1 MTSSK
6 NSEYVCNHV
15 KKRKK
20 DLASLFG
27 GRCCICGFDAF
38 QEALE
43 FHHIDPSTKSFGLTD
58 SSAATKALEKQLEEA
73 RKCVLLCANCHR
85 GIHMGYYE
93 LPLEDNIYFNEE
105 RAKEL
110 VEENLLKK
118 QGQKYFCNRCG
129 IEVSRDAKY
138 CVECAKLI
146 SRKVDRPSREELKKL
161 IREKP
166 FTHIAKDFCV
176 SDNAVKKW
184 CVGYNLPSKKKD
196 INSFT
201 NEEWENI

>member
-1 MTSSK
+1 MASSK

-58 SSAATKALEKQLEEA
+58 SNAVTKALEKQLEEA

-85 GIHMGYYE
+85 GVHAGYLE
-93 LPLEDNIYFNEE
+93 LPSNAEVFFNEE
-105 RAKEL
+105 RAQEL
-110 VEENLLKK
+110 IEEK
-118 QGQKYFCNRCG
+118 QRKIYRCERCG
-129 IEVSRDAKY
+129 VEITHKAKL
-138 CVECAKLI
+138 CVECASLA
-146 SRKVDRPSREELKKL
+146 SRKVDRPSRDELKAL

-166 FTHIAKDFCV
+166 FTHIAKEYSV
-176 SDNAVKKW
+176 TDNAIRKW
-184 CVGYNLPSKKKD
+184 CETYNLPSKKKD

>member
-1 MTSSK
+1 MASSK

-58 SSAATKALEKQLEEA
+58 SNAVTKALEKQLEEA

-85 GIHMGYYE
+85 GVHAGYLE
-93 LPLEDNIYFNEE
+93 LPSNAEVFFNEE
-105 RAKEL
+105 RAQEL
-110 VEENLLKK
+110 IEEK
-118 QGQKYFCNRCG
+118 QRKIYRCERCG
-129 IEVSRDAKY
+129 AEITHKAKL
-138 CVECAKLI
+138 CVECASLA
-146 SRKVDRPSREELKKL
+146 SRKVDRPSRDELKAL

-166 FTHIAKDFCV
+166 FTHIAKEYSV
-176 SDNAVKKW
+176 TDNAIRKW
-184 CVGYNLPSKKKD
+184 CETYNLPSKKKD

-201 NEEWENI
+201 NEEWESI

>member
-1 MTSSK
+1 MASSK

-20 DLASLFG
+20 DLVSLFG

-58 SSAATKALEKQLEEA
+58 SNAVTKALEKQLEEA
-73 RKCVLLCANCHR
+73 RKCVLVCANCHR
-85 GIHMGYYE
+85 GVHAGYLE
-93 LPLEDNIYFNEE
+93 LPSNAEVFFNEE
-105 RAKEL
+105 RAQEL
-110 VEENLLKK
+110 IEEK
-118 QGQKYFCNRCG
+118 QRKIYRCERCG
-129 IEVSRDAKY
+129 AEITHKAKL
-138 CVECAKLI
+138 CVECASLA
-146 SRKVDRPSREELKKL
+146 SRKVDRPSRDELKVL

-166 FTHIAKDFCV
+166 FTHIAKEYSV
-176 SDNAVKKW
+176 TDNAIRKW
-184 CVGYNLPSKKKD
+184 CETYNLPSKKKD

-201 NEEWENI
+201 NEEWEYI

>member
-1 MTSSK
+1 MASSK

-27 GRCCICGFDAF
+27 SRCCICGFDAF

-58 SSAATKALEKQLEEA
+58 SNAVTKALKKQLEEA

-85 GIHMGYYE
+85 GIHAGYLE
-93 LPLEDNIYFNEE
+93 LPSNTEVFFNEE
-105 RAKEL
+105 RAQEL
-110 VEENLLKK
+110 IEEKLRKI
-118 QGQKYFCNRCG
+118 YRCG
-129 IEVSRDAKY
+129 RCGAEITHKAKL
-138 CVECAKLI
+138 CVECASLA
-146 SRKVDRPSREELKKL
+146 SRKVDRPSRDELKAL

-166 FTHIAKDFCV
+166 FTHIAKEYSV
-176 SDNAVKKW
+176 TDNAIRKW
-184 CVGYNLPSKKKD
+184 CETYNLPSKKKD

>member
-1 MTSSK
+1 MASSK

-20 DLASLFG
+20 DLVSLFG

-58 SSAATKALEKQLEEA
+58 SNAVTKALEKQLEEA

-85 GIHMGYYE
+85 GVHAGYLE
-93 LPLEDNIYFNEE
+93 LPSNAEVFFNEE
-105 RAKEL
+105 RAQEL
-110 VEENLLKK
+110 IEEK
-118 QGQKYFCNRCG
+118 QRKIYRCERCG
-129 IEVSRDAKY
+129 AEITHKAKL
-138 CVECAKLI
+138 CVECASLA
-146 SRKVDRPSREELKKL
+146 SRKVDRPSRDELKVL

-166 FTHIAKDFCV
+166 FTHIAKEYSV
-176 SDNAVKKW
+176 TDNAIRKW
-184 CVGYNLPSKKKD
+184 CETYNLPSKKKD

>member
-1 MTSSK
+1 MASSK

-20 DLASLFG
+20 DLISLFG
-27 GRCCICGFDAF
+27 GKCCICGFNAF

-43 FHHIDPSTKSFGLTD
+43 FHHIDPKTKSFGLTD
-58 SSAATKALEKQLEEA
+58 SNAVTKALEKQLEEA

-85 GIHMGYYE
+85 GVHAGYLE
-93 LPLEDNIYFNEE
+93 LPLNARIFFNEV

-110 VEENLLKK
+110 VEEK
-118 QGQKYFCNRCG
+118 QRKIYRCERCG
-129 IEVSRDAKY
+129 AEITNKAKL
-138 CVECAKLI
+138 CVECASLA

-166 FTHIAKDFCV
+166 FTHIAKDFSV
-176 SDNAVKKW
+176 SDNTVKKW
-184 CVGYNLPSKKKD
+184 CIAYNLPSKKKE
-196 INSFT
+196 INAFS
-201 NEEWENI
+201 NEDWENI

>member
-1 MTSSK
+1 MASSK

-58 SSAATKALEKQLEEA
+58 SNAVTKALEKQLEEA

-85 GIHMGYYE
+85 GVHAGYLE
-93 LPLEDNIYFNEE
+93 LPSNAELFFNEE
-105 RAKEL
+105 RAQEL
-110 VEENLLKK
+110 IEEKRRK
-118 QGQKYFCNRCG
+118 IYRCERCG
-129 IEVSRDAKY
+129 AEITHKAKL
-138 CVECAKLI
+138 CAECASLA
-146 SRKVDRPSREELKKL
+146 SRKVDRPSRDELKAL

-166 FTHIAKDFCV
+166 FTHIAKEYFV
-176 SDNAVKKW
+176 TDNAIRKW
-184 CVGYNLPSKKKD
+184 CETYNLPSKKKD

>member
-1 MTSSK
+1 MASSK

-20 DLASLFG
+20 DLVSLFG

-58 SSAATKALEKQLEEA
+58 SNAVIKALEKQLEEA

-85 GIHMGYYE
+85 GVHAGYLE
-93 LPLEDNIYFNEE
+93 LPSNAEAFFNEE
-105 RAKEL
+105 RAQEL
-110 VEENLLKK
+110 IEEK
-118 QGQKYFCNRCG
+118 QRKIYRCERCG
-129 IEVSRDAKY
+129 AEITHKAKL
-138 CVECAKLI
+138 CVECASLA
-146 SRKVDRPSREELKKL
+146 SRKVDRPSRDELKAL

-166 FTHIAKDFCV
+166 FTHIAKEYSV
-176 SDNAVKKW
+176 TDNAIRKW
-184 CVGYNLPSKKKD
+184 CETYNLPSKKKD

-201 NEEWENI
+201 SEEWENI

>member
-1 MTSSK
+1 MASSK

-27 GRCCICGFDAF
+27 GKCCICGFDAF

-43 FHHIDPSTKSFGLTD
+43 FHHIDPSIKSFGLTD
-58 SSAATKALEKQLEEA
+58 STAATKALEKQLEEA

-85 GIHMGYYE
+85 GVHAGYLE
-93 LPLEDNIYFNEE
+93 LPIGVEYSFSEKRAQELIEEKQRKIYRCE
-105 RAKEL
+105 
-110 VEENLLKK
+110 
-118 QGQKYFCNRCG
+118 RCG
-129 IEVSRDAKY
+129 VEITRKASL
-138 CVECAKLI
+138 CVECAKLV
-146 SRKVDRPSREELKKL
+146 SRKVDRPSREDLKKL

-196 INSFT
+196 INTFSD
-201 NEEWENI
+201 EDWENI

>member
-1 MTSSK
+1 MASSK

-58 SSAATKALEKQLEEA
+58 SNAVTKALEKQLEEA

-85 GIHMGYYE
+85 GVHAGYLE
-93 LPLEDNIYFNEE
+93 LPSNAEVFFNEE
-105 RAKEL
+105 RAQEL
-110 VEENLLKK
+110 IEEK
-118 QGQKYFCNRCG
+118 QRKIYRCERCG
-129 IEVSRDAKY
+129 AEITHKAKL
-138 CVECAKLI
+138 CVECASLA
-146 SRKVDRPSREELKKL
+146 SRKVDRPSRDELKDL

-166 FTHIAKDFCV
+166 FTHIAKEYFV
-176 SDNAVKKW
+176 TDNAIRKW
-184 CVGYNLPSKKKD
+184 CETYNLPSKKKD

-201 NEEWENI
+201 NEEWESI

>member
-1 MTSSK
+1 MASSK

-20 DLASLFG
+20 DLSSLFG

-43 FHHIDPSTKSFGLTD
+43 FHHIDPSTKTFGLTD
-58 SSAATKALEKQLEEA
+58 SNAVTKALEKQLEEA

-85 GIHMGYYE
+85 GVHAGYLE
-93 LPLEDNIYFNEE
+93 LPSNAEVFFNEE
-105 RAKEL
+105 RAQEL
-110 VEENLLKK
+110 IEEK
-118 QGQKYFCNRCG
+118 QRKIYRCERCG
-129 IEVSRDAKY
+129 AEITHKARL
-138 CVECAKLI
+138 CVECASLA
-146 SRKVDRPSREELKKL
+146 SRKVDRPSRDELKAL

-166 FTHIAKDFCV
+166 FTHIAKEYSV
-176 SDNAVKKW
+176 TDNAIRKW
-184 CVGYNLPSKKKD
+184 CETYNLPSKKKD

-201 NEEWENI
+201 NEDWENI

>member
-1 MTSSK
+1 MASSK

-43 FHHIDPSTKSFGLTD
+43 FHHIDPSTKTFGLTD
-58 SSAATKALEKQLEEA
+58 SNAVTKALEKQLEEA

-85 GIHMGYYE
+85 GVHAGYLE
-93 LPLEDNIYFNEE
+93 LPSNVEVFFNEE
-105 RAKEL
+105 RAQEL
-110 VEENLLKK
+110 IEEK
-118 QGQKYFCNRCG
+118 QRKIYRCERCG
-129 IEVSRDAKY
+129 AEITHKAKL
-138 CVECAKLI
+138 CVECASLA
-146 SRKVDRPSREELKKL
+146 SRKVDRPSRDELKAL

-166 FTHIAKDFCV
+166 FTHIAKEYSV
-176 SDNAVKKW
+176 TDNAIRKW
-184 CVGYNLPSKKKD
+184 CETYNLPSKKKD

>member
-1 MTSSK
+1 MASSK

-20 DLASLFG
+20 DLISLFG

-43 FHHIDPSTKSFGLTD
+43 FHHVDPSTKSFGLTD
-58 SSAATKALEKQLEEA
+58 SNAITKALEKQLEEA

-85 GIHMGYYE
+85 GVHAGYLE
-93 LPLEDNIYFNEE
+93 LPSNAEIFFNEE
-105 RAKEL
+105 RAQEL
-110 VEENLLKK
+110 IEEK
-118 QGQKYFCNRCG
+118 QRKIYRCERCG
-129 IEVSRDAKY
+129 AEITHKAKL
-138 CVECAKLI
+138 CVECASLA
-146 SRKVDRPSREELKKL
+146 SRKVDRPSRDELKAL

-166 FTHIAKDFCV
+166 FTHIAKEYSV
-176 SDNAVKKW
+176 TDNAIRKW
-184 CVGYNLPSKKKD
+184 CETYNLPSKKKD

-201 NEEWENI
+201 NEEWEYI

>member
-1 MTSSK
+1 MASSK

-58 SSAATKALEKQLEEA
+58 SNAVTKALEKQLEEA

-85 GIHMGYYE
+85 GVHAGYLE
-93 LPLEDNIYFNEE
+93 LPSNAEVFFNEE
-105 RAKEL
+105 RAQEL
-110 VEENLLKK
+110 IEEK
-118 QGQKYFCNRCG
+118 QRKIYRCERCG
-129 IEVSRDAKY
+129 AEITHKAKL
-138 CVECAKLI
+138 CVECASLA
-146 SRKVDRPSREELKKL
+146 SRKVDRPSRDELKAL

-166 FTHIAKDFCV
+166 FTHIAKEYFV
-176 SDNAVKKW
+176 TDNAIRKW
-184 CVGYNLPSKKKD
+184 CETYNLPSKKKD

-201 NEEWENI
+201 NEEWKNI

>member
-1 MTSSK
+1 MASSK

-20 DLASLFG
+20 DLVSLFG

-58 SSAATKALEKQLEEA
+58 SNAVIKALEKQLEEA

-85 GIHMGYYE
+85 GVHAGYLE
-93 LPLEDNIYFNEE
+93 LPSNAEAFFNEE
-105 RAKEL
+105 RAQEL
-110 VEENLLKK
+110 IEEK
-118 QGQKYFCNRCG
+118 QRKIYRCERCG
-129 IEVSRDAKY
+129 AEITHKAKL
-138 CVECAKLI
+138 CVECASLA
-146 SRKVDRPSREELKKL
+146 SRKVDRPSRDELKVL

-166 FTHIAKDFCV
+166 FTHIAKEYSV
-176 SDNAVKKW
+176 TDNAIRKW
-184 CVGYNLPSKKKD
+184 CETYNLPSKKKD

-201 NEEWENI
+201 NEEWEYI

>member
-1 MTSSK
+1 MASSK

-20 DLASLFG
+20 DLVSLFG

-58 SSAATKALEKQLEEA
+58 SNAVTKALEKQLEEA

-85 GIHMGYYE
+85 GVHAGYLE
-93 LPLEDNIYFNEE
+93 LPSNAEAFFNEE
-105 RAKEL
+105 RAQEL
-110 VEENLLKK
+110 IEEK
-118 QGQKYFCNRCG
+118 QRKIYRCERCG
-129 IEVSRDAKY
+129 AETTHKAKL
-138 CVECAKLI
+138 CVECASLA
-146 SRKVDRPSREELKKL
+146 SRKVDRPSRDELKAL

-166 FTHIAKDFCV
+166 FTHIAKEYSV
-176 SDNAVKKW
+176 TDNAIRKW
-184 CVGYNLPSKKKD
+184 CETYNLPSKKKD

-201 NEEWENI
+201 SEEWENI

>member
-1 MTSSK
+1 MASSK
-6 NSEYVCNHV
+6 NSEHVCNHV

-27 GRCCICGFDAF
+27 SKCCICGFNDF

-43 FHHIDPSTKSFGLTD
+43 FHHIDPQTKSFGLT
-58 SSAATKALEKQLEEA
+58 SSGSVTKALEKQLEEA

-85 GIHMGYYE
+85 GVHAGYLE
-93 LPLEDNIYFNEE
+93 LPENVHQSFDEIRAQELIEEKQRKIYRCE
-105 RAKEL
+105 
-110 VEENLLKK
+110 
-118 QGQKYFCNRCG
+118 RCG
-129 IEVSRDAKY
+129 AEITHKAKL
-138 CVECAKLI
+138 CIECARLV

-166 FTHIAKDFCV
+166 FTHIAEDFCV

-184 CVGYNLPSKKKD
+184 CIGYNLPSKKKD

-201 NEEWENI
+201 NEEWGNI

>member
-1 MTSSK
+1 MASSK

-20 DLASLFG
+20 DLVSLFG

-43 FHHIDPSTKSFGLTD
+43 FHHVDPSTKSFGLTD
-58 SSAATKALEKQLEEA
+58 SNAVTKALEKQLEEA

-85 GIHMGYYE
+85 GVHAGYLE
-93 LPLEDNIYFNEE
+93 LPSNAEVFFSEE
-105 RAKEL
+105 RAREL
-110 VEENLLKK
+110 IEEK
-118 QGQKYFCNRCG
+118 QRKIYRCERCG
-129 IEVSRDAKY
+129 AEITHKAKL
-138 CVECAKLI
+138 CVECASLA
-146 SRKVDRPSREELKKL
+146 SRKVDRPSRDELKAL

-166 FTHIAKDFCV
+166 FTHIAKEYSV
-176 SDNAVKKW
+176 TDNAIRKW
-184 CVGYNLPSKKKD
+184 CETYNLPSKKKD

-201 NEEWENI
+201 NEEWEYI

>member
-1 MTSSK
+1 MASSK

-43 FHHIDPSTKSFGLTD
+43 FHHIDPSTKTFGLTD
-58 SSAATKALEKQLEEA
+58 SNAVTKALEKQLEEA

-85 GIHMGYYE
+85 GVHAGYLE
-93 LPLEDNIYFNEE
+93 LPSNAEVFFNEE
-105 RAKEL
+105 RAQEL
-110 VEENLLKK
+110 IEEK
-118 QGQKYFCNRCG
+118 QRKIYRCERCG
-129 IEVSRDAKY
+129 AEITHKAKL
-138 CVECAKLI
+138 CVECASLA
-146 SRKVDRPSREELKKL
+146 SRKVDRPSRDELKAL

-166 FTHIAKDFCV
+166 FTHIAKEYSV
-176 SDNAVKKW
+176 TDNAIRKW
-184 CVGYNLPSKKKD
+184 CETYNLPSKKKD